1 MARCAAPPPSSSVS
15 HSPSTHPRALFRTC
29 GNSTMIALASSGR
42 SHGQTRCGCVR
53 RRRIVRCKSRAPC
66 SARWARELGRGQ
78 CTRNRRPCVP
88 SVSSHGVTRE
98 LIRPQIDSLV
108 PAYACP
114 VADAV
119 RDAFEE
125 VPAWTEHLSENAPL
139 KARLDA
145 VFGTEGLDAWAS
157 WCM

>member
-1 MARCAAPPPSSSVS
+1 
-15 HSPSTHPRALFRTC
+15 
-29 GNSTMIALASSGR
+29 MIALASSEKSR
-42 SHGQTRCGCVR
+42 GQTRYGYAR
-53 RRRIVRCKSRAPC
+53 RRRIVRCKLQAPC
-66 SARWARELGRGQ
+66 WARWERGLGRGQ

-88 SVSSHGVTRE
+88 SFSPQCVRAY
-98 LIRPQIDSLV
+98 IPQIDSLV

-119 RDAFEE
+119 RNAYEE

-145 VFGTEGLDAWAS
+145 VFGTTGLDAWGS